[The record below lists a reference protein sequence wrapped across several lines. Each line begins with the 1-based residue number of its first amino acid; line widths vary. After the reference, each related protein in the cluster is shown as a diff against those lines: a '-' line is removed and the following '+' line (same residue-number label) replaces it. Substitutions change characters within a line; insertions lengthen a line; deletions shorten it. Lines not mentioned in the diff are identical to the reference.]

1 MLGIACHP
9 PQTPPMKGGANRR
22 TIKGGAKKKT
32 AAKWIKFQILI
43 TIFCFHQ
50 PLFAADP
57 SMLQTQ
63 DVTVV
68 FEESLRSVAEEVAD
82 LYPSLK
88 NDLEKIFQW
97 QMDFRPTLVLAKSGQ
112 QFQKIAG
119 TDLIVAFAVPQKKLM
134 VIDHS
139 KMNTS
144 PFTPSATLKHEM
156 CHLLLHQY
164 IERQRLPKWLDEG
177 ICQWASDG
185 IVEVIMGS
193 DRSILAQ
200 AGLQGRYYP
209 MRVLRDSFPADKA
222 SLQLAYA
229 QSKNFVNYIIREFG
243 KAGVLRL
250 LNNLKYGL
258 AFETAVEESFSI
270 SFEALETEWL
280 DQIRKKNTW
289 LTYLSIHIYEFIFL
303 LGALIVV
310 IGFVRVIIK
319 KRAYRDVDDD
329 LDI

>member
-1 MLGIACHP
+1 MGFRGKETASS
-9 PQTPPMKGGANRR
+9 R
-22 TIKGGAKKKT
+22 TIMLKI
-32 AAKWIKFQILI
+32 IKISILI
-43 TIFCFHQ
+43 YITLFSGY
-50 PLFAADP
+50 LFAAEP
-57 SMLQTQ
+57 SVLHTEGM
-63 DVTVV
+63 TVV
-68 FEESLRSVAEEVAD
+68 FEEQLRSAAEEVAD

-88 NDLEKIFQW
+88 QDLEKIFQW
-97 QMDFRPTLVLAKSGQ
+97 PLDFRPTLVLAKSGQ

-144 PFTPSATLKHEM
+144 PFTLRATLKHEM
-156 CHLLLHQY
+156 CHLLLHHY

-193 DRSILAQ
+193 DRSVLAQ
-200 AGLQGRYYP
+200 AGLQGRYFP
-209 MRVLRDSFPADKA
+209 MRALQDSFPADKA

-229 QSKNFVNYIIREFG
+229 QSKSFVNYIIREFG
-243 KAGVLRL
+243 KEGVLRL
-250 LNNLKYGL
+250 LHNLRYGL
-258 AFETAVEESFSI
+258 AFETAVAESFSI
-270 SFEALETEWL
+270 SFEALETQWL

-310 IGFVRVIIK
+310 IGFIRVIIK

-329 LDI
+329 EDNLGI